1 MKRKRLID
9 KKLQLKTTFSVIRFY
24 FIAFFIVLV
33 MMILH
38 TVVTDKK
45 INATINNLN
54 GAIDTEQN
62 IVKAFIKYSDMT
74 SNSDL
79 QLKSQKI
86 SDDHNA
92 SIKIIETHITVLT
105 GLLKSNFIIISI
117 IAGFMIIMGVILF
130 YYLIRLTHTISG
142 PIYVVSQH
150 IQDIID
156 GKEPSIRS
164 LRENDQLKDFYG
176 KFSEMVKKI
185 QDNK

>member
-9 KKLQLKTTFSVIRFY
+9 KKLQLGTAFSIIRFY
-24 FIAFFIVLV
+24 FIAFFIVLLL
-33 MMILH
+33 MILH
-38 TVVTDKK
+38 TMAMDKK
-45 INATINNLN
+45 INGTIKNLN

-86 SDDHNA
+86 SDDHNQ
-92 SIKIIETHITVLT
+92 SIKTIENHINVLT
-105 GLLKSNFIIISI
+105 GLLRSTFIVISI

-142 PIYVVSQH
+142 PIYVITQH

-156 GKEPSIRS
+156 GKEPALRS
-164 LRENDQLKDFYG
+164 LRENDHLKDFYS

-185 QDNK
+185 KDK